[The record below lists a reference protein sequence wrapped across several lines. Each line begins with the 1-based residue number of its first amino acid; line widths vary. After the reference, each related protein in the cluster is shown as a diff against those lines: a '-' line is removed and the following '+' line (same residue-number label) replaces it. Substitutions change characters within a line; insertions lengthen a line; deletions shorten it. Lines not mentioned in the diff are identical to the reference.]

1 MYKWISNGIEPSDR
15 TIRDYNCYYFNRFYQ
30 LIMAFI
36 LIVANRIGLT
46 DFEHI
51 SIDGTI
57 KRAHNSAFNSN

>member
-1 MYKWISNGIEPSDR
+1 MGLNLVIEQLEIITVIFD
-15 TIRDYNCYYFNRFYQ
+15 RFYQ